1 MVGKEKKKKKKKDE
15 RKKVL
20 RIVGKIYPGNTQPGR

>member
-1 MVGKEKKKKKKKDE
+1 MVGKEKKKKMKDE

-20 RIVGKIYPGNTQPGR
+20 RIVGKIYPGSTQPGR

>member
-1 MVGKEKKKKKKKDE
+1 MVGKGKKKKKDE